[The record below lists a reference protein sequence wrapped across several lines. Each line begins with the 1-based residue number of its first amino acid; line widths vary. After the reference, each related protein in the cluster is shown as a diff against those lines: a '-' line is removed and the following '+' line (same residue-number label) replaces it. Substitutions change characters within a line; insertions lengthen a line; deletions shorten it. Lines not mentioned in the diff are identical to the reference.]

1 MTLDQAALLAYLD
14 QRADI
19 RSPVVGA
26 IFEALAT
33 RIRRGDFDE
42 KEVLADGVVQGR

>member
-1 MTLDQAALLAYLD
+1 MTIDRDALLAYLD

-26 IFEALAT
+26 IFEALAQ

-42 KEVLADGVVQGR
+42 REE